1 MMKEKYEYVEIPPAG
16 LLKKHI
22 KHFYIFNSGDV
33 NPERILPLGT
43 VEITVNFNSGGN
55 EVLITNPGTKSYF
68 VVPRALNKMV
78 GICFQP
84 WGLYG
89 LFRLSP
95 AEIANSKF
103 PLQDVLQPHFRELIH
118 RGQDNGDPRGIIATL
133 QHYLLRHGEDQ
144 DHEMIRDLVSQVDKS
159 RGQLQL
165 PDLFKRYY
173 LSPRRLE
180 QLFERSVG
188 MSVKKYSR
196 LKRFH
201 FAVTQLKKDTNL
213 TALALNAGYYDQPH
227 FIHEFGEFAGV
238 SPRAFLKESNALNG
252 INARSWFRR

>member
-1 MMKEKYEYVEIPPAG
+1 MKEKYEYVEVPPAG
-16 LLKKHI
+16 LLKKYI
-22 KHFYIFNSGDV
+22 KHFYIFNSRDT

-43 VEITVNFNSGGN
+43 VEITVSLNSGGN
-55 EVLITNPGTKSYF
+55 DVLITNTGTRSYF
-68 VVPRALNKMV
+68 VVPRALNRMV
-78 GICFQP
+78 GISLQP

-89 LFRLSP
+89 LLKLSP
-95 AEIANSKF
+95 GEIANSKF
-103 PLQDVLQPHFRELIH
+103 PLRDVLEPRFRELID
-118 RGQDNGDPRGIIATL
+118 RVQDSCDPRGIITTL
-133 QHYLLRHGEDQ
+133 QQYLLRHGDDR
-144 DHEMIRDLVSQVDKS
+144 DHEMVRDAVSQIDKY

-173 LSPRRLE
+173 LSPRRVE

-201 FAVTQLKKDTNL
+201 FAVTQLKKDANL

-238 SPRAFLKESNALNG
+238 SPRAFLKESNTLNA
-252 INARSWFRR
+252 INARSWFGR

>member
-1 MMKEKYEYVEIPPAG
+1 
-16 LLKKHI
+16 
-22 KHFYIFNSGDV
+22 
-33 NPERILPLGT
+33 
-43 VEITVNFNSGGN
+43 
-55 EVLITNPGTKSYF
+55 
-68 VVPRALNKMV
+68 
-78 GICFQP
+78 
-84 WGLYG
+84 
-89 LFRLSP
+89 
-95 AEIANSKF
+95 
-103 PLQDVLQPHFRELIH
+103 LIH
-118 RGQDNGDPRGIIATL
+118 RVQDNGDPRGIIATL
-133 QHYLLRHGEDQ
+133 QHYLLRHGEDR